1 MKIKSKKEIVLDT
14 PIPVYDIEVPKT
26 SNFTLSSGVVVH
38 NSKDISDGLAGALY
52 NASLHEADFS
62 FHLVEDADTIM
73 DTNNPAD
80 NKDEKQGLL
89 DSLVPMTVE
98 KAMAD
103 MTIIDTIPDTPK
115 VEENKSKPVDRIR
128 EIQNKAPGMTLS
140 DAMKEYLK
148 EMSESSVLVEE
159 STNLPKSEID
169 PIAEAKRKFL
179 EAKAR
184 QQGGTINTSESKLQ
198 QMQDDKDGIIMF

>member
-1 MKIKSKKEIVLDT
+1 MRIKSKKEIVLET
-14 PIPVYDIEVPKT
+14 PIPVYDIEVPET
-26 SNFTLSSGVVVH
+26 SNFTLSSGVIVH

-89 DSLVPMTVE
+89 DSLVPMTLE

-103 MTIIDTIPDTPK
+103 MTIIDTIPDVPK
-115 VEENKSKPVDRIR
+115 VEDNKPKPVDRIK
-128 EIQNKAPGMTLS
+128 EIQSKAPGMTLS

-148 EMSESSVLVEE
+148 EMSSST
-159 STNLPKSEID
+159 SKDRSEVDNITTVD
-169 PIAEAKRKFL
+169 PVAEAKRKFL

-184 QQGGTINTSESKLQ
+184 QQGGNINTNDNRLQ